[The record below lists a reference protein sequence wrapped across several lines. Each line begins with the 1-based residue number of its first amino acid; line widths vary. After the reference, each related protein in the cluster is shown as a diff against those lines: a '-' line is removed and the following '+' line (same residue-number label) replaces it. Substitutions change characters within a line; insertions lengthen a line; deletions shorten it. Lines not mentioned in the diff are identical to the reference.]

1 MKWARFATTLP
12 GTSVLPGVGPTV
24 TVLTNSL
31 PKRNVGGSL
40 PVSPPLKSSGR
51 SEKLRNNY
59 SSRDDFL
66 WGTEGILGGGGRRTQ
81 PPMMSQNKAY
91 K

>member
-31 PKRNVGGSL
+31 PKTNVGGSS

-51 SEKLRNNY
+51 SEKLQNNY

-66 WGTEGILGGGGRRTQ
+66 WGTEGHFEGWGKEDAA
-81 PPMMSQNKAY
+81 PDDESK
-91 K
+91 